1 MKLTKREKILL
12 LLLFIVGGGYLYY
25 RFVFTPEWETLTRL
39 KAEYRQKTAIL
50 QKVQDKDNRIAELKK
65 QIADAEKQ
73 KDSLG
78 KGVSQPLR
86 LPALLSELEQA
97 CSKNGVAIDHINF
110 AGTSSAVKGRPQQSN
125 TGSGNPPAS
134 IQDAAKNITNQSGA
148 ADSSNKGGNPSAA
161 TQQGLPTAVTVSF
174 TFTANYENLMNLL
187 RYYED
192 NTRFF
197 LLENL
202 DVQGDPSGKCT
213 GKASFIA
220 YSIVKDPEDFRYGA
234 GTAPQRQ
241 NPFK

>member
-50 QKVQDKDNRIAELKK
+50 QKVQDKDNKIVELKK
-65 QIADAEKQ
+65 QIADVEKQ
-73 KDSLG
+73 RDSLG

-86 LPALLSELEQA
+86 IPALLSELEQV

-110 AGTSSAVKGRPQQSN
+110 AGTSSAVKGQPQQPN

-134 IQDAAKNITNQSGA
+134 IQDVAKNITGQNGA
-148 ADSSNKGGNPSAA
+148 ADSSNKVGNPSAA
-161 TQQGLPTAVTVSF
+161 TQQGLPTAVTISF

-187 RYYED
+187 RYYEG

-220 YSIVKDPEDFRYGA
+220 YSIVKDPEDFRYDT